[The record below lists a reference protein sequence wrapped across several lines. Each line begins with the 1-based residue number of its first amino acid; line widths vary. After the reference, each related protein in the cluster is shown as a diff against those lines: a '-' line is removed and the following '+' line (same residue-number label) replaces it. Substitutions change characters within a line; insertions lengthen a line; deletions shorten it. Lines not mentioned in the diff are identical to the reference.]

1 MGCFELGGTGLD
13 EEGIMNGALPAA
25 AALPDP
31 NSGVLNTGGLIGG
44 ASGAMDDGGELS
56 VLCLKVPL
64 ALFSEL
70 LAELLE

>member
-44 ASGAMDDGGELS
+44 ASGAMDDGGGTFGV
-56 VLCLKVPL
+56 VLKGCSCAV
-64 ALFSEL
+64 F
-70 LAELLE
+70 